1 MVRLNL
7 DESVYVK
14 MKGERELVGRLH
26 AFDQH
31 MNLVLGEVE
40 ETRRFIDNESETTE
54 DGAHPAK
61 VQWKTEVKK
70 RGMLFIRGDAIIL
83 LSPVGKAK

>member
-7 DESVYVK
+7 DESVHVK

-40 ETRRFIDNESETTE
+40 ETRRFIDNSDE
-54 DGAHPAK
+54 DDSSQQLE

-83 LSPVGKAK
+83 LSPVGKGK

>member
-40 ETRRFIDNESETTE
+40 ETHRFID
-54 DGAHPAK
+54 DGSSDDKDRPQPE
-61 VQWKTEVKK
+61 VQWKTEVRK

-83 LSPVGKAK
+83 LSPVGK